1 VTAPATH
8 EAPVHTHDR
17 VVVCTAWHLTARTP
31 TGRLVPLTTAD
42 LDRLRLPV
50 GWVIVR

>member
-1 VTAPATH
+1 VTAPAAR

-17 VVVCTAWHLTARTP
+17 VVCTAWHLTARTS